1 MAGVVVGF
9 RHGTTKRSCSDEVQT
24 QLFQHV
30 CTFHST
36 SRSNEA
42 LLSLVNRGRL
52 DGRRLDRLTGG
63 AVGGGSGAVPPPA
76 QETPTITVKLN
87 DLQLILLSTAS
98 NREDGNLLPA
108 PDSVT
113 ADPDRVKTAVTSL
126 VRRKLAMKSNDHI
139 VITDAGRAAIGADET
154 AAPEQADSAT
164 NITENNAEPLAEPA
178 APSARAGTKA
188 ALLMDLLF
196 REGGATLDDLTRATG
211 WLPHTV
217 RAALSGLRKKGHAIA
232 SEKVDGV
239 RAWRIVG

>member
-1 MAGVVVGF
+1 M
-9 RHGTTKRSCSDEVQT
+9 
-24 QLFQHV
+24 
-30 CTFHST
+30 
-36 SRSNEA
+36 
-42 LLSLVNRGRL
+42 
-52 DGRRLDRLTGG
+52 
-63 AVGGGSGAVPPPA
+63 
-76 QETPTITVKLN
+76 TIKLN

-108 PDSVT
+108 PDSVA
-113 ADPDRVKTAVTSL
+113 ADPDRVKAAIASL

-164 NITENNAEPLAEPA
+164 DIKDGNTEPLAEPA

-188 ALLMDLLF
+188 ALLMDLLS

-217 RAALSGLRKKGHAIA
+217 RAALSGLRKKGHTIA

-239 RAWRIVG
+239 RVWRIAG